1 MDVFFHKLNRK
12 IDDIIRLYFYI
23 SDFKT
28 YMEMLDLKK
37 SKGYAY
43 LDKAMATGK
52 PCVVIRIDKLYRIPK
67 ESFDSWMKQINQP
80 IQN

>member
-1 MDVFFHKLNRK
+1 
-12 IDDIIRLYFYI
+12 
-23 SDFKT
+23 
-28 YMEMLDLKK
+28 MLDLKK

-43 LDKAMATGK
+43 LDKAMAISK
-52 PCVVIRIDKLYRIPK
+52 PFVVIRIDKLYRIPK